1 MSTPPGSY
9 FETLD
14 FLFNQLPMFSRIGM
28 GAFKKDLTNIT
39 VLCSALGNPQDKFKS
54 IHIAG
59 TNGKGSVSHSL
70 AAILQQSGYKTGLYT
85 SPHLKDFRERIR
97 INGEVVTK
105 EFVVEF
111 IQNHF
116 DLVQQV
122 QPSFFEIT
130 VAMAFE
136 WFVKNAVDIAVVEVG
151 LGGRLDSTN
160 IIHPELAVITNISYD
175 HQQLLGNTLQEIA
188 GEKAGIIKPGVPV
201 VISETQDET
210 KPVFLKKADEL
221 KAPITFADQEWEVR
235 YQSEGDEK
243 LIIELIYKK
252 EPSPHSERYG
262 LDLAGPYQKK
272 NLLATLTAVRKL
284 REQKWEI
291 KEENVQ
297 SALAAVKKLTG
308 LRGRW
313 EKLGDRPLIMADVAH
328 NVGGVSEIMN
338 RIKTLS
344 YKQLHI
350 ITGFVKDKPLDIV
363 LSLFPQEARY
373 YFCQAPIPRALAAD
387 QLAVKAAEYGLTG
400 EPYKSVQKAFNAAK
414 SNADAEDMILICG
427 SVFVVAEVL

>member
-9 FETLD
+9 SETLD
-14 FLFNQLPMFSRIGM
+14 FLYNQLPMFSRIGM
-28 GAFKKDLTNIT
+28 GAFKKDLTNIIA
-39 VLCSALGNPQDKFKS
+39 LCEALDNPQDKFKS

-116 DLVQQV
+116 DLIQRV

-136 WFVKNAVDIAVVEVG
+136 WFAKNNINIGIIEVG

-175 HQQLLGNTLQEIA
+175 HQQLLGDTLQEIA
-188 GEKAGIIKPGVPV
+188 GEKAGIIKREIPV
-201 VISETQDET
+201 VISETQEET
-210 KPVFLKKADEL
+210 KPVFLKKAGEL
-221 KAPITFADQEWEVR
+221 KAPITFADQEWEVK
-235 YQSEGDEK
+235 YQSEEDEK
-243 LIIELIYKK
+243 LIIELMYKK
-252 EPSPHSERYG
+252 ATPLHSERYE
-262 LDLAGPYQKK
+262 LDLTGPYQKK

-291 KEENVQ
+291 KEENVKR
-297 SALAAVKKLTG
+297 ALAAVKKLTG

-313 EKLGDRPLIMADVAH
+313 EKLGEHPLIIADVAH
-328 NVGGVSEIMN
+328 NVGGMSEVMD

-363 LSLFPQEARY
+363 LSLFPIDAQY

-387 QLAVKAAEYGLTG
+387 QLATKAAEYGLIG
-400 EPYKSVQKAFNAAK
+400 EPYKSVQKAFNTAK
-414 SNADAEDMILICG
+414 FRANAEDIILICG